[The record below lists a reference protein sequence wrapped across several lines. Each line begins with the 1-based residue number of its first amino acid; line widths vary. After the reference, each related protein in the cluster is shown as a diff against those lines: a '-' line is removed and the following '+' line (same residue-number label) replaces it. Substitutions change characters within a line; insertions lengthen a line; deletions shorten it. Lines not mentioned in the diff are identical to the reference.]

1 MAVNIKQGLSKICS
15 TKLDMLQNDEYL
27 QILCAKKPLQYRK
40 MIQYSTKI
48 GKSNPFKADYIP
60 CRYKMLDK

>member
-1 MAVNIKQGLSKICS
+1 
-15 TKLDMLQNDEYL
+15 MLQYDEYL